1 MVITCARCKGH
12 WDGHRDGQRLD
23 GGKCRYE
30 GCRCR
35 GFVYELRRTRM
46 WRPIRKRLCWML
58 GHVDYYTD
66 MDVRCRWCWLDLWSD
81 LSEEVD
87 RVPEPEPEFYEK
99 TGHEKLAGPKGPLP

>member
-1 MVITCARCKGH
+1 
-12 WDGHRDGQRLD
+12 
-23 GGKCRYE
+23 
-30 GCRCR
+30 
-35 GFVYELRRTRM
+35 
-46 WRPIRKRLCWML
+46 
-58 GHVDYYTD
+58 VDYYTD